1 MFRIV
6 ILVLM
11 SLVFTCQIAVTEE
24 IKKVWIESIDY
35 ITEGHSKKFDDSKK
49 TGLLLPPD
57 SVKEEIVLHVE
68 GKYPDKVLVL
78 LDLKEGQVENNLK
91 PRKADYKIVI
101 KDEKIS
107 IRFAKSTLKAANVY
121 WITLDIRTEDRKF
134 RVENYPLYIAN
145 PLK

>member
-6 ILVLM
+6 ILTLL

-35 ITEGHSKKFDDSKK
+35 ITDGKSQKFDEDKK

-68 GKYPDKVLVL
+68 GKYPDMVLVL
-78 LDLKEGQVENNLK
+78 LDLKEGQIEETIK

-101 KDEKIS
+101 KDGKIS
-107 IRFAKSTLKAANVY
+107 VRFAKSTLKAANVY
-121 WITLDIRTEDRKF
+121 WITLDIRTEDQKF
-134 RVENYPLYIAN
+134 RVEKYPLYIAN